1 MAIKARDE
9 RAGELDKLERE
20 CRYRLGQANLKYN
33 EALVRHNTT
42 LVIPEGFGRG
52 VQHTHFTSMSRFNV
66 VYKSRLCDC
75 Y

>member
-33 EALVRHNTT
+33 EALVSLYSDKYSMGSKGSRMA
-42 LVIPEGFGRG
+42 LEGLPQEGPMR
-52 VQHTHFTSMSRFNV
+52 
-66 VYKSRLCDC
+66 
-75 Y
+75 